1 MPVFASVNG
10 NLSIPSDPHPPDPR
24 YEPVGVGKPLCVEIL
39 HWAFGDVEDWWG
51 NSEILSASWSKL
63 GRGAKPGPRLVHF
76 IREGINKFDY
86 ADQLGAAGY
95 GHRLVFYT
103 PAYDGRELRLTLQ
116 CVELD
121 KAVKKNID
129 AIGQALVNLGNLPV
143 FAAQLPFVAALPNAL
158 ELGRKIYNLFN
169 RNDKILAEPLDLRL
183 DDPDFNRLTSGRY
196 VVVEGSH
203 LPRIFMENYTLP
215 REGPLR
221 NRLVTTQDGTLAEV
235 SGMVS
240 PYVVLR
246 VNGEK
251 VSDYEEFEI
260 ESAAQE
266 MIEAVLNGDT
276 NLTDEAAELIS
287 VAAKS
292 AKEYGTVK
300 QIMARKREMAAAKTE
315 EKKAE
320 KRKEIQNLLKLV
332 SDENQVA
339 LLTSALKL
347 GPSENA

>member
-1 MPVFASVNG
+1 MPAFASVNG
-10 NLSIPSDPHPPDPR
+10 KLSIPSDSHPLDSR

-39 HWAFGDVEDWWG
+39 HWAFGDIEDWWG
-51 NSEILSASWSKL
+51 KSEILSASWSKL

-76 IREGINKFDY
+76 IRKDINKFDHI
-86 ADQLGAAGY
+86 DQLGAAQY

-103 PAYDGRELRLTLQ
+103 PAYDGRQLRLTLQ
-116 CVELD
+116 YVELD
-121 KAVKKNID
+121 KAVKKNIN
-129 AIGQALVNLGNLPV
+129 AIGSALINLGSLPV
-143 FAAQLPFVAALPNAL
+143 FAAQLPFLLALPSGL

-169 RNDKILAEPLDLRL
+169 RNDKILAESLDFRL
-183 DDPDFNRLTSGRY
+183 DGGDFYRLTSGRY
-196 VVVEGSH
+196 VVVGGSH
-203 LPRIFMENYTLP
+203 LPHVFTEKYKLAAQ
-215 REGPLR
+215 GPQK
-221 NRLVTTQDGTLAEV
+221 NRLVTTQDNTPAEM

-251 VSDYEEFEI
+251 VSDYEGFEI
-260 ESAAQE
+260 EGTAQE

-287 VAAKS
+287 AAAKS
-292 AKEYGTVK
+292 AKEYETVK
-300 QIMARKREMAAAKTE
+300 QIMARKREMAAAGTDE
-315 EKKAE
+315 EKAK
-320 KRKEIQNLLKLV
+320 KLKEIQNLLKLV

-347 GPSENA
+347 EPNENA